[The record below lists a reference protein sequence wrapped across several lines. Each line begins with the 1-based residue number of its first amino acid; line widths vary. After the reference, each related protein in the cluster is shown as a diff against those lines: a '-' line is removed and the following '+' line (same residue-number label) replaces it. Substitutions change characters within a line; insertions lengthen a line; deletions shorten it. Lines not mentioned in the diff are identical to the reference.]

1 MKRPLYAGEETI
13 RMKMKNDLTQAPIAK
28 TIIRLTLPMI
38 AGYAAT
44 FSFNLIDTLFVAQL
58 GTIPLA
64 AMSFTFPVATF
75 VISVSVGLS
84 MGTAAVISQAYGKKD
99 IDAVRRLTTAAVLL
113 GLLVSVAFVI
123 AGLSTIAPLFT
134 ALGSTPETLGLIKR
148 YIVLWYIGIP
158 TILMTMTAA
167 SAIRATGDTKN
178 PGIIMVTG
186 ALLNVILDPIMIF
199 GLFGF
204 PRMELVGAALA
215 TVISQALTLILAFF
229 ILHKRLS
236 MVTVSWLSPRAL
248 IASWSEILAV
258 GVPSTGTNLLFPVSV
273 TFVTW
278 LASRFGPEG
287 VAAVGAGLRIESLAF
302 VVVIGLSSAM
312 VPFVGQN
319 WGAQRFDRVYEA
331 QAAANRFIF
340 AWGLLCWAA
349 FIALAF
355 PIARLFSG
363 DDRVI
368 QDIAYYLWIM
378 PAGLATQGVFLV
390 VSGTFNAIGRPL
402 IAAVMSVL
410 RVFIFYLPLAW
421 LGTILFGFPGLIGG
435 IAVTN
440 VITGAAANFLFKRI
454 CVHDELCIKKGTRAV
469 PSPGGG
475 GN

>member
-1 MKRPLYAGEETI
+1 MKI
-13 RMKMKNDLTQAPIAK
+13 KNDLTQAPVSK

-84 MGTAAVISQAYGKKD
+84 MGTAAVISQAYGRKD
-99 IDAVRRLTTAAVLL
+99 TDAVRRLATASVLL
-113 GLLVSVAFVI
+113 GFLISMVFVA
-123 AGLSTIAPLFT
+123 AGLTTIAPLFT
-134 ALGSTPETLGLIKR
+134 ALGSTPETLVLIKR
-148 YIVLWYIGIP
+148 YIVLWYIGVP
-158 TILMTMTAA
+158 TILMTMTMT

-178 PGIIMVTG
+178 PGIIMVVG
-186 ALLNVILDPIMIF
+186 SLLNAILDPIMIF
-199 GLFGF
+199 GLLGF
-204 PRMELVGAALA
+204 PRLELFGAALA
-215 TVISQALTLILAFF
+215 TVISQGITLVFAFF
-229 ILHKRLS
+229 ILHVRLS
-236 MVTVSWLSPRAL
+236 MVTVSWLSPKAL
-248 IASWSEILAV
+248 VAAWRKILAV
-258 GVPSTGTNLLFPVSV
+258 GVPSTGTNLLFPISV
-273 TFVTW
+273 AFVTW

-319 WGAQRFDRVYEA
+319 WGAHKFARVYEA
-331 QAAANRFIF
+331 QRSANYFTF
-340 AWGLLCWAA
+340 AWGLFCWVV

-355 PIARLFSG
+355 PIGRLFSE
-363 DDRVI
+363 DESVI
-368 QDIAYYLWIM
+368 RYIVYYLWVM

-402 IAAVMSVL
+402 TSATMSVL
-410 RVFIFYLPLAW
+410 RVTIFYLPLAW
-421 LGTILFGFPGLIGG
+421 LGTVLFGFPGLIGG

-440 VITGAAANFLFKRI
+440 IITGTAAAFLFKKI
-454 CVHDELCIKKGTRAV
+454 CIHDEVCIEKGTRTI
-469 PSPGGG
+469 PSPDEH
-475 GN
+475 

>member
-1 MKRPLYAGEETI
+1 
-13 RMKMKNDLTQAPIAK
+13 MKMKHDLTQAPVAK

-75 VISVSVGLS
+75 VISVSVGIS
-84 MGTAAVISQAYGKKD
+84 MGAAAVISQAYGRKD
-99 IDAVRRLTTAAVLL
+99 TDAVKRLATASVLL
-113 GLLVSVAFVI
+113 GFIISLVFVA
-123 AGLSTIAPLFT
+123 AGLATIEPLYT
-134 ALGSTPETLGLIKR
+134 ALGSTAETLVLIKR

-199 GLFGF
+199 GLLGF

-215 TVISQALTLILAFF
+215 TLISQGVTLALTFF
-229 ILHKRLS
+229 ILHKRLA
-236 MVTVSWLSPRAL
+236 MVSVSWLTPRSL
-248 IASWSEILAV
+248 LDSWKEILAV
-258 GVPSTGTNLLFPVSV
+258 AVPTTGTNLLFPVSMA
-273 TFVTW
+273 FVTW

-287 VAAVGAGLRIESLAF
+287 VAAVGTGLRIESLAF
-302 VVVIGLSSAM
+302 VVVIGLSAAM

-319 WGAQRFDRVYEA
+319 WGAKKFERVYEA
-331 QAAANRFIF
+331 QASANRFTF
-340 AWGLLCWAA
+340 AWGLVCWVG
-349 FIALAF
+349 FVVLAY
-355 PIARLFSG
+355 PIARLFSA
-363 DDRVI
+363 DPAVI
-368 QDIAYYLWIM
+368 DNIVYYLWIM

-402 IAAVMSVL
+402 TAAVMNVL
-410 RVFIFYLPLAW
+410 RVSIFYLPLAW
-421 LGTILFGFPGLIGG
+421 LGTVLFGFPGMIGG

-440 VITGAAANFLFKRI
+440 IITGTAANYLFKRI
-454 CVHDELCIKKGTRAV
+454 CVHDEWCIKKGTRVISLSAK
-469 PSPGGG
+469 
-475 GN
+475 

>member
-1 MKRPLYAGEETI
+1 
-13 RMKMKNDLTQAPIAK
+13 MKMKNDLTRAPVAK

-75 VISVSVGLS
+75 VISVSVGVS
-84 MGTAAVISQAYGKKD
+84 MGAAAVISQAYGRND
-99 IDAVRRLTTAAVLL
+99 SETVRRLATASVLL
-113 GLLVSVAFVI
+113 GLLISTAFVI
-123 AGLSTIAPLFT
+123 AGLLTITPLFT
-134 ALGSTPETLGLIKR
+134 ALGSTPQTLPLIRR
-148 YIVLWYIGIP
+148 YIILWYVGIP

-178 PGIIMVTG
+178 PGIIMVVG

-204 PRMELVGAALA
+204 PRMELAGAALA
-215 TVISQALTLILAFF
+215 TVISQALTLILTLF
-229 ILHKRLS
+229 ILHARMS
-236 MVTVSWLSPRAL
+236 MVSFSWLSPRSL
-248 IASWSEILAV
+248 IASWSEILSI

-273 TFVTW
+273 AFVTW

-331 QAAANRFIF
+331 QGSANRFTF
-340 AWGLLCWAA
+340 AWGLACWVA
-349 FIALAF
+349 FIALAY

-363 DDRVI
+363 DGAVI
-368 QDIAYYLWIM
+368 RNIVYYLWIM

-402 IAAVMSVL
+402 IAAIMNVL

-421 LGTILFGFPGLIGG
+421 LGTVLYGFPGLIGG

-440 VITGAAANFLFKRI
+440 IITGTAANFLFKRI

-469 PSPGGG
+469 PKPV
-475 GN
+475 GNGN

>member
-1 MKRPLYAGEETI
+1 
-13 RMKMKNDLTQAPIAK
+13 MKMKNDLTTAPVAK

-84 MGTAAVISQAYGKKD
+84 MGTAAVISQAYGRKD
-99 IDAVRRLTTAAVLL
+99 TDAVKRLATASVLL
-113 GLLVSVAFVI
+113 GFAVSVLFVA
-123 AGLSTIAPLFT
+123 AGLTTITPLFT
-134 ALGSTPETLGLIKR
+134 ALGSTAEILPLIKR

-158 TILMTMTAA
+158 TIIMTMAAA

-178 PGIIMVTG
+178 PAVIMVVG

-204 PRMELVGAALA
+204 PRMELVGAAFA
-215 TVISQALTLILAFF
+215 TVITQAVTLVLAFY
-229 ILHKRLS
+229 ILYARLS
-236 MVTVSWLSPRAL
+236 MVTFSSLSPRKL
-248 IASWSEILAV
+248 IASWSQILAV
-258 GVPSTGTNLLFPVSV
+258 GVPSIGTNLLFPVSV

-287 VAAVGAGLRIESLAF
+287 VAAIGAGLRIESLAF
-302 VVVIGLSSAM
+302 MVVIGLSAAM

-319 WGAQRFDRVYEA
+319 WGARRFERVYEA
-331 QAAANRFIF
+331 QRSANRFTF
-340 AWGLLCWAA
+340 AWGLLCWAG
-349 FIALAF
+349 FIALAY

-363 DDRVI
+363 DGAVI
-368 QDIAYYLWIM
+368 QNIVYYLWIM

-390 VSGTFNAIGRPL
+390 VSGTLNAIGRPL
-402 IAAVMSVL
+402 TAAVMNVL
-410 RVFIFYLPLAW
+410 RVSIFYLPLAW
-421 LGTILFGFPGLIGG
+421 FGTVHFGFPGLIGG

-440 VITGAAANFLFKRI
+440 IITGTAANFLFKRI
-454 CVHDELCIKKGTRAV
+454 CVHDEWCIKQGTRTVRAGE
-469 PSPGGG
+469 SRTEFR
-475 GN
+475 